1 MFEFL
6 RCKFSL
12 QVLFCSALMRTNLER
27 RRELAP
33 APCQLLGEDLLLSE
47 EGQIPAHHVVQQNA
61 QAPHCQLVRV
71 IPTKTASTGHIKTT
85 LVISGL
91 QMYISSHTYG
101 KCSPKTLLLCPVSFL
116 LAENLLCSHSTLP
129 PPSNDPV
136 LKVSLNMS
144 LLRNFLRS

>member
-6 RCKFSL
+6 RYKFSL
-12 QVLFCSALMRTNLER
+12 QVLFCSALVRTNLER

-47 EGQIPAHHVVQQNA
+47 EGQIPAHHVVQQDA

-71 IPTKTASTGHIKTT
+71 IPANTASTGHIKTT

-91 QMYISSHTYG
+91 YLDISSYTYG
-101 KCSPKTLLLCPVSFL
+101 RCSPQTLLKFS
-116 LAENLLCSHSTLP
+116 SG
-129 PPSNDPV
+129 
-136 LKVSLNMS
+136 
-144 LLRNFLRS
+144 